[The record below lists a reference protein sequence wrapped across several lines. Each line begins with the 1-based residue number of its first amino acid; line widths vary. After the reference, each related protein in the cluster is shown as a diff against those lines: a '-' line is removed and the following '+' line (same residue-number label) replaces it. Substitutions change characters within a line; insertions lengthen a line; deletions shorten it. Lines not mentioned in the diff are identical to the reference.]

1 MTETAIDVADALRVA
16 ADKAADLL
24 EKLDAENETMK
35 AASSGIL
42 PDGTPIEDVLS
53 SLREVQAENA
63 QLHAALRSIASAAS
77 QLRASG
83 LAGQRGHILALC
95 RRKV

>member
-1 MTETAIDVADALRVA
+1 MNITAIDVADELRVA
-16 ADKAADLL
+16 ANNAADLL
-24 EKLDAENETMK
+24 EKLDAANETMK
-35 AASSGIL
+35 AASAGIL
-42 PDGTPIEDVLS
+42 PDGTPVEDMLS

-83 LAGQRGHILALC
+83 LAWQRDNILALC
-95 RRKV
+95 RKKV